1 MGTNLWRVFVIL
13 LEKGGDSMH
22 RMYADFSDE
31 AYEDMVN
38 GEAKSNNGFR
48 KNDGSFHPDQP
59 DFVEIEDNDSDMD
72 DNPSGGDVT
81 AQIIALVVG
90 VGITIGAAAA
100 PHIKRLWNETI
111 VPGVKKIYSKMTGKK
126 SSAIEQVIES
136 HTTSLSIAERTG
148 VTAKEFSKNVDIA
161 IEGFKKNM
169 SSEEAQMH
177 MLNIMKLAELLANE
191 IRSLSGAVIEDD
203 EYSGEYLEWKVAIEK
218 LTTQQVT
225 DSINYMLENNSGI
238 FKGEQLQELSWIWG
252 CKEIKEEG
260 LLPVE
265 NEQIKEALSI

>member
-1 MGTNLWRVFVIL
+1 
-13 LEKGGDSMH
+13 
-22 RMYADFSDE
+22 
-31 AYEDMVN
+31 
-38 GEAKSNNGFR
+38 
-48 KNDGSFHPDQP
+48 
-59 DFVEIEDNDSDMD
+59 
-72 DNPSGGDVT
+72 
-81 AQIIALVVG
+81 
-90 VGITIGAAAA
+90 
-100 PHIKRLWNETI
+100 
-111 VPGVKKIYSKMTGKK
+111 MTGKK

>member
-1 MGTNLWRVFVIL
+1 
-13 LEKGGDSMH
+13 MH

-59 DFVEIEDNDSDMD
+59 DFVEIEDDSDMD

-81 AQIIALVVG
+81 VKIIALAVG
-90 VGITIGAAAA
+90 VGITIGAAAT
-100 PHIKRLWNETI
+100 PHVKRLWNETI

-148 VTAKEFSKNVDIA
+148 VTTKEFSKNIDIA
-161 IEGFKKNM
+161 VEGFKKNM

-191 IRSLSGAVIEDD
+191 IRSLSETVIEDD
-203 EYSGEYLEWKVAIEK
+203 EYSGEYLEWKAAMEK

-225 DSINYMLENNSGI
+225 DSINYMLENNSGL
-238 FKGEQLQELSWIWG
+238 FQGEQLQELSWIWG
-252 CKEIKEEG
+252 CKEIEEV
-260 LLPVE
+260 LPPVE
-265 NEQIKEALSI
+265 NEQIKKALSI